1 MSHVYG
7 SGQKSTWGTTHRH
20 WLPPA
25 GFLKGQGTQDCHRWQ
40 PQAPAWPLT
49 SPTLQGPRM
58 LAFHKDWRPQWD
70 SLSELSPSGS
80 NSLLT

>member
-49 SPTLQGPRM
+49 SPTLQRPRM